1 MIEFLVVFG
10 SYLIGSIPV
19 GLVLGKLKGLDV
31 RQFGSGKTGST
42 NVLRT
47 LGKKYAVL
55 ALIADILKGVIA
67 VLIAKFALDSA
78 IWEMAAGFAA
88 IAGHNWSIYIKFQ
101 GGRGVAT
108 AGGGLLA
115 MQWWVSLTAIGLFF
129 LIAGLSRY
137 ASLGSILGSLSAL
150 IIMVILLALDQ
161 THYAYV
167 IYTGVAVAL
176 IIGVH
181 YDNIGRLLSGT
192 ENKIGRKGDRRDTG

>member
-10 SYLIGSIPV
+10 SYLIGSIPF

-47 LGKKYAVL
+47 LGKKYAVI

-108 AGGGLLA
+108 AAGGLLA
-115 MQWWVSLTAIGLFF
+115 MQWWVSLTAIGIFF
-129 LIAGLSRY
+129 LVAGLSRY
-137 ASLGSILGSLSAL
+137 ASLGSILCSLSAL
-150 IIMVILLALDQ
+150 AIMVILLVTDQ